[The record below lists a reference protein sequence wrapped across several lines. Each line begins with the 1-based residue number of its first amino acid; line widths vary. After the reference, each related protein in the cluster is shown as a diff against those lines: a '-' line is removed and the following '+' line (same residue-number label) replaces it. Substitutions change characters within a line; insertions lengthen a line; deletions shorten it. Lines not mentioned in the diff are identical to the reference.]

1 MSTILQCRQLNSLE
15 VIANGDYTC
24 KFDKPVQLDPGDTIS
39 VKSCFID
46 TKNQNTSDIV
56 IDEDIDVS
64 LFFGCYNT
72 NTSNVFADNVFVNP
86 ISLDGEKYI
95 IYRNLQ
101 NPVDEYIHYTSITF
115 YADVSSIGPII
126 LWGGGYCSFDYT
138 NTSNNTIN
146 LKVNVPNYTSPYK
159 VNPPSG
165 ITTIN
170 IIAKKDSIT
179 NIKLDKTKSTKQPD
193 ATNFNGIPIPTGQ
206 NVYEPVIYTQT
217 VKVLKGVYTPND
229 MAQTLSQNFQQI
241 NNVVKEDPLSSTNNL
256 LTTLPIVS
264 GYLTQ
269 NMAMIT
275 PDATKAGVC
284 LSSLP
289 NLFTGTSTLSFLYD
303 DTTNKFRIDSMHNP
317 IYDSAINR
325 IIKGIPISSTTKDT
339 KLVTQNC
346 GIYIIKY
353 EPSDFWENL
362 LGFTSDIITTYT
374 QTAIDVNNVTGIA
387 FKFDNFNEGQQITGQ
402 YIGLDALVP
411 KGQVPKKDPAD
422 PVTYFDGSTF
432 AFPIGSIISP
442 TNNPIIAKNASIGLG
457 QASGYYLI
465 EVSGLPNI
473 NDFYGENYNNSFL
486 KGIVSRYYTINSY
499 TSAGNESD
507 VPFINITSQP
517 VYIDS
522 LKIRILNPDGTLA
535 SDIEDD
541 NTVFL
546 QVQKQNLLNPYVL
559 PKIKE

>member
-1 MSTILQCRQLNSLE
+1 M
-15 VIANGDYTC
+15 
-24 KFDKPVQLDPGDTIS
+24 
-39 VKSCFID
+39 
-46 TKNQNTSDIV
+46 
-56 IDEDIDVS
+56 
-64 LFFGCYNT
+64 
-72 NTSNVFADNVFVNP
+72 
-86 ISLDGEKYI
+86 
-95 IYRNLQ
+95 
-101 NPVDEYIHYTSITF
+101 
-115 YADVSSIGPII
+115 
-126 LWGGGYCSFDYT
+126 
-138 NTSNNTIN
+138 
-146 LKVNVPNYTSPYK
+146 KVNVPNYTSPYK

-170 IIAKKDSIT
+170 IVAKTGSIT
-179 NIKLDKTKSTKQPD
+179 NIKLDKTKDTKQPN
-193 ATNFNGIPIPTGQ
+193 ATNFNGTIIPSGQ
-206 NVYEPVIYTQT
+206 NIFEPKTFTQSINI
-217 VKVLKGVYTPND
+217 LKGVYTPND
-229 MAQTLSQNFQQI
+229 MAQILSQKFQQSSDI
-241 NNVVKEDPLSSTNNL
+241 VLDTQISTNNL
-256 LTTLPIVS
+256 LTTLPMVS
-264 GYLTQ
+264 TTLGVG
-269 NMAMIT
+269 NMAFIT
-275 PDATKAGVC
+275 PDGALSAGIVDD
-284 LSSLP
+284 SGALP
-289 NLFTGTSTLSFLYD
+289 DLFTGTSTLSFLYD
-303 DTTNKFRIDSMHNP
+303 DTTSKFRIDSMHNP

-325 IIKGIPISSTTKDT
+325 IIKGIVISGTDN

-346 GIYIIKY
+346 GIYLTKY
-353 EPSDFWENL
+353 DPPEFWEDL
-362 LGFTSDIITTYT
+362 LGFTSDIITTMT
-374 QTAIDVNNVTGIA
+374 PIAINKNGVVGTA

-411 KGQVPKKDPAD
+411 KGQVPGSN

-486 KGIVSRYYTINSY
+486 KGIVSRYYTVNSY